1 MALLTIEYSEL
12 MSWITAVMW
21 PFVRIGAVLLA
32 APLFGA
38 RTVPALIRVALAL
51 VLALVVAPV
60 LPAYAAVD
68 PLSLPGALVAVREV
82 LIGAVLGFLLQMV
95 FGAMAMGGEIVALS
109 MGLAFASVVDPERG
123 ASVPLVGQYF
133 VIFSTLVF
141 LAFDGHLALVAML
154 FESFVLMPPSADA
167 FAAAGFWEVAAWG
180 SEMFQAAVLVAL
192 PAAASLLVAS
202 VSMGMIARSA
212 PQLNVFAVGFPLTLT
227 LGLVLLA
234 LTLPSLAPQ
243 LETVLEGVFV
253 QMRDVLGAAR

>member
-1 MALLTIEYSEL
+1 MALLTIEYAEL
-12 MSWITAVMW
+12 MRWITAVMW
-21 PFVRIGAVLLA
+21 PFVRIGALLLA

-38 RTVPALIRVALAL
+38 RTVPVRVRVALAL

-60 LPAYAAVD
+60 LPPPVPVD
-68 PLSLPGALVAVREV
+68 PLSLAGALVAVREA
-82 LIGAVLGFLLQMV
+82 LIGAALGFLLQMV

-141 LAFDGHLALVAML
+141 LAFDGHLALVSLL
-154 FESFVLMPPSADA
+154 FESFVLMPPSTDA
-167 FAAAGFWEVAAWG
+167 FGAAGFWEVASWG
-180 SEMFQAAVLVAL
+180 SEMFEAAVLVAL

-227 LGLVLLA
+227 LGLVVLA

-243 LETVLEGVFV
+243 LETVLESVFV
-253 QMRDVLGAAR
+253 QMRDVLGAAG

>member
-1 MALLTIEYSEL
+1 MALLTIEYAEL
-12 MSWITAVMW
+12 MRWITAVMW
-21 PFVRIGAVLLA
+21 PFVRIGALLVA

-38 RTVPALIRVALAL
+38 RTVPVRVRVALAL
-51 VLALVVAPV
+51 VLALAVAPV
-60 LPAYAAVD
+60 LPPPVPVD
-68 PLSLPGALVAVREV
+68 PLSLAGALVAVREA
-82 LIGAVLGFLLQMV
+82 LIGATLGFLLQMV

-133 VIFSTLVF
+133 VIFATLVF
-141 LAFDGHLALVAML
+141 LAFDGHLALVALL
-154 FESFVLMPPSADA
+154 FESFVLMPPSTDA
-167 FAAAGFWEVAAWG
+167 FGAAGFWEVAAWG
-180 SEMFQAAVLVAL
+180 SEMFEAAVLVAL

-227 LGLVLLA
+227 LGLVVLA

-253 QMRDVLGAAR
+253 QMRDLLGAAR